1 MNNLKELKESIIKY
15 VEQLDEEKVIELSRA
30 AIDEGIEPLALLEII
45 NEGMNRVGKLYEQKD
60 YFIADLI
67 VAGLIFREV
76 LTLDKMKAHFQNDC
90 KKRMGKVVLGTVKGD
105 IHDIGKDIFK
115 GMLET
120 NGFEVIDLG
129 VDTPKE
135 VFIESVEKE
144 KPDIVGLSGALTYTI
159 ESMREV
165 VNGFIEVGLRNQVK
179 IIIGANHI
187 NEDICKYIGADGFA
201 NDASIGTKVCLGWM
215 KRINKQGEANDEK
228 SGIC

>member
-1 MNNLKELKESIIKY
+1 MNNLKELKESIIQY

-30 AIDEGIEPLALLEII
+30 AIDEGMEPLALLEII

>member
-30 AIDEGIEPLALLEII
+30 AIDEGMEPLALLEII

-76 LTLDKMKAHFQNDC
+76 LALDKMKAHFQNDC

-135 VFIESVEKE
+135 VFIEQVEKE

-159 ESMREV
+159 ESMKEV
-165 VNGFIEVGLRNQVK
+165 VNGFIEAGLRDQVK

-187 NEDICKYIGADGFA
+187 NEDICKYIGADDFA

-215 KRINKQGEANDEK
+215 KRINKQGEANNEK
-228 SGIC
+228 SGLY